1 MKVLRAC
8 MLTAIV
14 ATTLWIEFVDKD
26 HARDHAY
33 YLTVSGA
40 LGRDVAP
47 ESWRRVRAST
57 RWSASTASDC

>member
-47 ESWRRVRAST
+47 ES
-57 RWSASTASDC
+57 